1 MAAPHKEDELRM
13 ETQVDDENASLSH
26 VVFKLLDIPDEEE
39 KEEEDDD
46 HSRMDKSSL
55 DGSQANGS
63 RMSEVGDS
71 DEDKE
76 EEQHDKKK
84 KRKKNE
90 REMEAKVLISCGHK
104 DVDPDVFRSIHD
116 NGLVYNGRLIV
127 NKNFET
133 TD

>member
-1 MAAPHKEDELRM
+1 
-13 ETQVDDENASLSH
+13 
-26 VVFKLLDIPDEEE
+26 
-39 KEEEDDD
+39 
-46 HSRMDKSSL
+46 MDKSENDSE
-55 DGSQANGS
+55 ANS
-63 RMSEVGDS
+63 RMEDMPDS

-76 EEQHDKKK
+76 EDQHKKK
-84 KRKKNE
+84 KRKNNE
-90 REMEAKVLISCGHK
+90 EEIEAKVLISCGHK